1 MHYFVYL
8 LRIVVDRATYE
19 PHLPDHLA
27 YLQQL
32 DAAGILVLSGP
43 FTDRTG
49 GMIVVRAT
57 SLDEAR
63 RIAEADPLVARGVD
77 QYELR
82 EWRLTGGATS
92 RIQIGQ
98 VTGDREQRTGE
109 REATPG

>member
-82 EWRLTGGATS
+82 EWRLTGGDTS
-92 RIQIGQ
+92 RIRIVQGTGYRGQ
-98 VTGDREQRTGE
+98 VTGE
-109 REATPG
+109 REEAPG

>member
-1 MHYFVYL
+1 
-8 LRIVVDRATYE
+8 
-19 PHLPDHLA
+19 
-27 YLQQL
+27 
-32 DAAGILVLSGP
+32 
-43 FTDRTG
+43 
-49 GMIVVRAT
+49 MIVVRAT

-63 RIAEADPLVARGVD
+63 GIAEADPLVARGVD